1 MVNLSNKFDS
11 FSTCDLD
18 RNAIKDIRTLYQ
30 FPAMDLKMTFKNM
43 ANTIKLAKKSDKD
56 DYMQHLRLVL
66 LGVAAIGTI
75 GFIIQF
81 VFSVFR
87 FG

>member
-1 MVNLSNKFDS
+1 
-11 FSTCDLD
+11 
-18 RNAIKDIRTLYQ
+18 
-30 FPAMDLKMTFKNM
+30 MDLKLTLKNM
-43 ANTIKLAKKSDKD
+43 ANTMKLAKKSDKE

-66 LGVAAIGTI
+66 LGIAALGTV

>member
-1 MVNLSNKFDS
+1 
-11 FSTCDLD
+11 
-18 RNAIKDIRTLYQ
+18 
-30 FPAMDLKMTFKNM
+30 MTFKNM
-43 ANTIKLAKKSDKD
+43 ANTMKLAKKSDKD

-66 LGVAAIGTI
+66 LGIAALGSV

>member
-1 MVNLSNKFDS
+1 MG
-11 FSTCDLD
+11 
-18 RNAIKDIRTLYQ
+18 NARQLLRD
-30 FPAMDLKMTFKNM
+30 M

-66 LGVAAIGTI
+66 FGIATVGTI

-81 VFSVFR
+81 VFSVFNYGHR
-87 FG
+87 

>member
-1 MVNLSNKFDS
+1 MANVRQL
-11 FSTCDLD
+11 L
-18 RNAIKDIRTLYQ
+18 
-30 FPAMDLKMTFKNM
+30 KNM

-66 LGVAAIGTI
+66 FGIATIGAI

-81 VFSVFR
+81 VFSVINYGHR
-87 FG
+87 

>member
-1 MVNLSNKFDS
+1 MGNPRQLLRD
-11 FSTCDLD
+11 
-18 RNAIKDIRTLYQ
+18 
-30 FPAMDLKMTFKNM
+30 M

-66 LGVAAIGTI
+66 LGVASVGTI

-81 VFSVFR
+81 VFTVIT
-87 FG
+87 FGKR

>member
-1 MVNLSNKFDS
+1 MNKRYID
-11 FSTCDLD
+11 
-18 RNAIKDIRTLYQ
+18 TLLI
-30 FPAMDLKMTFKNM
+30 PAMDPKRTLRNM
-43 ANTIKLAKKSDKD
+43 ANTMKLAKKSDKD

-66 LGVAAIGTI
+66 LGIATVGAI

-81 VFSVFR
+81 VFSVIT